1 MRFRCPFCL
10 SLIDAPPEHGA
21 QLDCPS
27 CGRKTF
33 IPKTP
38 FEPNCIIDD
47 FVIQTK
53 LGSGSIGTVY
63 KAVQLSLERQV
74 ALKILSPELTNQ
86 RISADLLREARAAA
100 KITHIN
106 LVQSFAV
113 GEEDG
118 ICFMAMNYINGESL
132 KARLLREGRI
142 SVDEALHIT
151 QQVAEA
157 LYYAWQ
163 EAKLIHRDIKPDN
176 IMITVDGIVK
186 LTDLGL
192 AVNQA
197 EWAGEIEISGSPSY
211 MSPEQFAGEK
221 LDPRSDIY
229 SMGVTLYQMLAGELP
244 FQAETFQAV
253 AQQHFNEKPVPLH
266 RLGRGISLRV
276 SSLVEKMMEKLP
288 EDRFR
293 DMDALIKEI
302 WQVRQTTAP
311 DKDLIPSVHTISIN
325 RLEYQRLNQQ
335 QEQAKSQ
342 MNAQIRQKD
351 TALLQLPIPQ
361 SAHTI
366 KLKSRR
372 DWLFWGM
379 VTIFPL
385 PFIILTVLAILY
397 ASNKEP
403 EDTSFIAQR
412 IEALEKRLTNS
423 DIPAAALL
431 MDAKRI
437 LVLFPE
443 KQTPKQ
449 EVLFWQLKN
458 HIASFELIKMQ
469 IEFEERTGY
478 IKSLES
484 QLKELLSSKAGSD
497 SKMTQQIKSSGTMLK
512 NTEDK
517 IAEMNTV
524 IKTLEGKLK
533 EEEKQKAG
541 LNKAISE
548 QQAIYEK
555 QWKGIVLCSLYRMVR
570 EADYIRAEAFLVYMC
585 SRKSKEYSEW
595 GNSYIEWVRHLRE
608 LEEYFSTGYS
618 NVVGKTIA
626 GRRITMINYGN
637 IYFEEKGGVIQAR
650 NWREF
655 PPQAIYEL
663 LQKAKPQLAGSRKVF
678 DADIAC
684 LNGNIAAPEALAG
697 RPCIR
702 ELCLAVIQDA
712 VESILITGT
721 YDKNQAVSDADN
733 LLNRIKNTEF
743 GAVVKPRLGTLIN
756 QN

>member
-1 MRFRCPFCL
+1 MRFRCQFCL

-33 IPKTP
+33 VPKTP
-38 FEPNCIIDD
+38 FEANCVIDD

-100 KITHIN
+100 KLTHIN

-142 SVDEALHIT
+142 AADEALHII

-176 IMITVDGIVK
+176 IMITAEGIVK
-186 LTDLGL
+186 LTDLGM
-192 AVNQA
+192 AINQA

-244 FQAETFQAV
+244 FKAETFQAV

-266 RLGRGISLRV
+266 RLGISISLRV

-288 EDRFR
+288 EDRFS
-293 DMDALIKEI
+293 DMEALIKEI
-302 WQVRQTTAP
+302 WQVRQITAP
-311 DKDLIPSVHTISIN
+311 DKDLIPSVHTISIS

-342 MNAQIRQKD
+342 LNTQIRQQEPD
-351 TALLQLPIPQ
+351 LLQVPISQ
-361 SAHTI
+361 AAHTK
-366 KLKSRR
+366 KLKNRK
-372 DWLFWGM
+372 DWLFWSM
-379 VTIFPL
+379 VTIFPV
-385 PFIILTVLAILY
+385 PFIILIVIAILY

-403 EDTSFIAQR
+403 EDTGFITQR
-412 IEALEKRLTNS
+412 IEALESRMNNP

-437 LVLFPE
+437 LILFPE
-443 KQTPKQ
+443 KQTQRQ
-449 EVLFWQLKN
+449 EVLCWRLKN

-469 IEFEERTGY
+469 IEFEEKTGY

-497 SKMTQQIKSSGTMLK
+497 SKMYQQIKSSGTMLK
-512 NTEDK
+512 NTEEK
-517 IAEMNTV
+517 IAEMNAT
-524 IKTLEGKLK
+524 IKILEGNLK
-533 EEEKQKAG
+533 EQEKQKAE
-541 LNKAISE
+541 LDKAIYE
-548 QQAIYEK
+548 QQTLYEK
-555 QWKGIVLCSLYRMVR
+555 QWKSIVLCSLYRMVR
-570 EADYIRAEAFLVYMC
+570 EADYARAEAFLVYM
-585 SRKSKEYSEW
+585 SSLKGKEYGEW
-595 GNSYIEWVRHLRE
+595 VKSYIEWVRHLRE
-608 LEEYFSTGYS
+608 LEDYFSTGYS
-618 NVVGKTIA
+618 DVVGKTIA

-637 IYFEEKGGVIQAR
+637 IYFEEKGGVIKSR

-655 PPQAIYEL
+655 PSQAIYEL
-663 LQKAKPQLAGSRKVF
+663 LQKAKPQLAGNRKVF

-684 LNGNIAAPEALAG
+684 LNGNVAAKEALAG

-712 VESILITGT
+712 VESILVTAT
-721 YDKNQAVSDADN
+721 YDKNQAASDADN
-733 LLNRIKNTEF
+733 LMNRIKNTEF
-743 GAVVKPRLGTLIN
+743 SAVVKPRLGTLIN